1 MLVEVIGL
9 KAFRG
14 TLDGKVVDSASL
26 FTIVRMDERYNKQE
40 GRDLNWKLGHAIEE
54 WKLPSADHAFRLAH
68 LKPSMANPIKVRLD
82 VERVSNGRESREIV
96 TEAVPV
102 DRSGNP
108 LSDPLQ
114 PVPKPVQQR
123 AAA

>member
-108 LSDPLQ
+108 LADPLQ
-114 PVPKPVQQR
+114 PAQKPAQKSVT
-123 AAA
+123 A